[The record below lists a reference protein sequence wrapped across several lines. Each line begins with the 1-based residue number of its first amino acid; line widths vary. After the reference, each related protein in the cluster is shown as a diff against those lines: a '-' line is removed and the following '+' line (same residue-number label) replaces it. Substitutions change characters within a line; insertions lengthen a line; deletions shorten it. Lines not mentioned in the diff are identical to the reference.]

1 MYLVRAAE
9 VADAAQ
15 LRRFSCSGPKYTKWT
30 KRVEKIIRANLADA
44 LLDPHRSI
52 EALVAISDKDEMA
65 GVVAME
71 PAADAPEIWMVHV
84 LGVTEDHRRSGVGRT
99 LLDEAF
105 NLCRNRGGTS
115 AVLDVHRS
123 NQVAQ
128 SFFRTFEAVFSEH
141 PTDSTYLTGSILLA
155 PTP

>member
-99 LLDEAF
+99 LMK
-105 NLCRNRGGTS
+105 
-115 AVLDVHRS
+115 H
-123 NQVAQ
+123 
-128 SFFRTFEAVFSEH
+128 
-141 PTDSTYLTGSILLA
+141 STYAGIEGEHLRSWTFIGATKLHKVSFERLRQCSRSTRRTL
-155 PTP
+155 PT